1 MNHKIPREE
10 AFVGDHLT
18 DVAVVLVADGAL
30 ELVPHEV
37 NAHLHSC
44 ESCSA
49 RVAAELALSVRADAM
64 MRAVGVRST
73 APTHRF
79 PAWLVA
85 AALVLATV
93 GFLPSASP
101 TAHAAMDAV
110 AGAPRLLPVAVDS
123 LLSLLR
129 GFSGATFTIT
139 ALASAAVLAVLGFA
153 IARQARAP
161 QLT

>member
-1 MNHKIPREE
+1 MTDRIPREE
-10 AFVGDHLT
+10 AFVGEHLS
-18 DVAVVLVADGAL
+18 DVAAVLVADGAL
-30 ELVPHEV
+30 ELVPPEV

-49 RVAAELALSVRADAM
+49 RVAREVALSVRADAM

-73 APTHRF
+73 APAHRF
-79 PAWLVA
+79 PAWLVM
-85 AALVLATV
+85 AALALAAV
-93 GFLPSASP
+93 GFAPSARP
-101 TAHAAMDAV
+101 TAHAAMDAI
-110 AGAPRLLPVAVDS
+110 ATAPSLFPVAIDS
-123 LLSLLR
+123 VLSLLR

-139 ALASAAVLAVLGFA
+139 ALASAAVLAILGFA